1 MEETN
6 KKHSDEPKTEIK
18 PNDIVKPD
26 FIMTL
31 LLSEREGIRK
41 KKGRKEGRTGAEEN
55 LLSVEPFIIGRMV
68 QIDCHRS
75 WQCTVY
81 YLHPNWTSTADM
93 VFEHGRARRR
103 MNQLSNIRMYT

>member
-31 LLSEREGIRK
+31 LLSERGIRK
-41 KKGRKEGRTGAEEN
+41 EKGRNEEGGQEPKKIYRQSN
-55 LLSVEPFIIGRMV
+55 LL
-68 QIDCHRS
+68 
-75 WQCTVY
+75 
-81 YLHPNWTSTADM
+81 
-93 VFEHGRARRR
+93 
-103 MNQLSNIRMYT
+103 